1 MAKGQHK
8 DLGLGSDLRAGHMKA
23 LCRFV
28 DKKWQIIMPS
38 KSMREV
44 KRYDATEGGKPCR
57 GKSNVRNA
65 LSERDY
71 NYRHCS
77 G

>member
-1 MAKGQHK
+1 
-8 DLGLGSDLRAGHMKA
+8 
-23 LCRFV
+23 
-28 DKKWQIIMPS
+28 MPS
-38 KSMREV
+38 KSMQEV